1 MRPALALVAALA
13 VASAPS
19 VSTGGS
25 TTAAPSR
32 LVDRTF
38 SCSVGSTLGARILKV
53 SARSGFRAPE
63 TPRKW
68 KWLADAGLGGR
79 DGSYVFV
86 SAGAPPPPPLAA
98 NSPPW
103 RWLQVELGRCSS
115 SRVRVPLSPGGLT
128 GGAADQIGSDRYECR
143 APSRV
148 LVRVRAL
155 FQVATTLRRQR
166 RYGKSWLTT
175 ATAAVAR
182 EASFAVRT
190 PTGKPIAF
198 AEVVE
203 SGKARL
209 FTAPRCAPDR

>member
-1 MRPALALVAALA
+1 MKPALALVAALT
-13 VASAPS
+13 VASTQA

-25 TTAAPSR
+25 ATAAPSR

-68 KWLADAGLGGR
+68 KWLAAAGLGGR
-79 DGSYVFV
+79 DGSYVSV
-86 SAGAPPPPPLAA
+86 SAGAPPPLAA
-98 NSPPW
+98 RSLPW
-103 RWLQVELGRCSS
+103 RWLEVELERCSS
-115 SRVRVPLSPGGLT
+115 SRARIPLSPRTLI
-128 GGAADQIGSDRYECR
+128 GGAADQIGSDRYECQ

-148 LVRVRAL
+148 LVRVRAR
-155 FQVATTLRRQR
+155 FEVATTLRRQR
-166 RYGKSWLTT
+166 RYGKPWLTT
-175 ATAAVAR
+175 PTAVVVQ

-198 AEVVE
+198 AEVLQ
-203 SGKARL
+203 SGRARL
-209 FTAPRCAPDR
+209 FTAPSCAPDR

>member
-1 MRPALALVAALA
+1 MRPALVVVAALA

-86 SAGAPPPPPLAA
+86 SAGAPPPPLVG
-98 NSPPW
+98 NSLPW
-103 RWLQVELGRCSS
+103 RWLQVELERCSS
-115 SRVRVPLSPGGLT
+115 SRVRVPLSPSGLT
-128 GGAADQIGSDRYECR
+128 GGAANQIGSDRYECQ

-155 FQVATTLRRQR
+155 FRVATTLRRQR
-166 RYGKSWLTT
+166 RYGKLRLTT
-175 ATAAVAR
+175 ATTAVAR

-198 AEVVE
+198 GDVVE

-209 FTAPRCAPDR
+209 FTAPSCAPDR